1 MKDRELRRLRR
12 GELVELIYTYQVREQ
27 ELVREN
33 AELKEQLASRKLTIQ
48 NAGSIA
54 EAALQLSG
62 VFEAAQEA
70 ADRYV
75 QSMADAQ
82 SKADVILAQARGQ
95 ADQMLEEARKEVHD
109 IRNQEDIQEEIL
121 REASR
126 QAIRSVEENPS
137 LWTKKH
143 RETAGRYL

>member
-75 QSMADAQ
+75 QS
-82 SKADVILAQARGQ
+82 KADVILAQARGQ